1 MPLAL
6 RRRSPTMIN
15 KALRILIA
23 DEHPGQLMHVERMLN
38 HMGYYRI
45 APVHSFEALLALVQ
59 SAIEPF
65 DLLIANTDM
74 AVRAGVDLPRLCKGS
89 AQVHHALLYESESV
103 TVPPIARQER
113 EAVNVCLTRLPDSE
127 ALKTLM
133 DIVDFEPVLAAPPV
147 SVVNQPR
154 PSRKRPNLKE
164 PALLRHS

>member
-1 MPLAL
+1 
-6 RRRSPTMIN
+6 MIN

-45 APVHSFEALLALVQ
+45 APVHSFDALLALVQ

-89 AQVHHALLYESESV
+89 AQVHHALLYESE
-103 TVPPIARQER
+103 TVVVPAITRQQR
-113 EAVNVCLTRLPDSE
+113 DAVNVCLTRLPDSE
-127 ALKTLM
+127 ALETLM
-133 DIVDFEPVLAAPPV
+133 GMVDFEPVRVPPV
-147 SVVNQPR
+147 TAVNPRRQP
-154 PSRKRPNLKE
+154 PRKRPKLKE

>member
-1 MPLAL
+1 
-6 RRRSPTMIN
+6 MIN

-23 DEHPGQLMHVERMLN
+23 DEHPNRLMHVERMLN

-89 AQVHHALLYESESV
+89 PQVHHALLYENESV
-103 TVPPIARQER
+103 PVPTLAPQQR
-113 EAVNVCLTRLPDSE
+113 ESVNVCLPRVPDSE

-133 DIVDFEPVLAAPPV
+133 DIVDITPRVERQV
-147 SVVNQPR
+147 SVVKPLR
-154 PSRKRPNLKE
+154 HGRKRPTLNE
-164 PALLRHS
+164 PAFLRHF